1 MNLRTLFTA
10 LMCTL
15 IGAGAPL
22 AASAQTKPLPY
33 RLFADVVAARVCV
46 PRTTF
51 NPGDTIVWRAEV
63 QDAAG
68 VRLTADRIKALGLT
82 GTIQLKDGTKV
93 PLAFGIHPPFPNAPA
108 TDTYW
113 AGTYYVKTDHPTGTL
128 AWTATVSDSAGNTV
142 SFTPIGQ
149 SNGAS
154 VLTIAEKGAAASA
167 KP

>member
-1 MNLRTLFTA
+1 MRRSSLSAVFALALCGATTL
-10 LMCTL
+10 
-15 IGAGAPL
+15 P
-22 AASAQTKPLPY
+22 AAAQTKPLPY
-33 RLFADVVAARVCV
+33 RLYADVVAARVCI
-46 PRTTF
+46 PRSTF

-82 GTIQLKDGTKV
+82 AAVTLKDGTRV

-113 AGTYYVKTDHPTGTL
+113 AGTYTVKMDHPTGTL
-128 AWTATVSDSAGNTV
+128 PWTATVTDASGNTA

-149 SNGAS
+149 SNGTT
-154 VLTIAEKGAAASA
+154 VLTIAEKGAAAPA